1 MIPKNLK
8 NRFQRVSV
16 FFLLCIF
23 GIKEGRSLCFKG
35 TPLYLPLFLIELASV
50 ARGVGPFLFFFGVG
64 AICINI
70 EG

>member
-23 GIKEGRSLCFKG
+23 GIREGRSLCFKG
-35 TPLYLPLFLIELASV
+35 TPLYPPLFFIDWACV
-50 ARGVGPFLFFFGVG
+50 ARGVGPSLFFGVR